1 MKRFAKKTCVYISGL
16 LLLAFW
22 GCASQGDVSSI
33 DNRLS
38 ELEIRNAESRRNK
51 EELQSDLKFQSQEAQ
66 AVREQTAA
74 LRAKIDALEEE
85 MRILSG
91 RIEELEHSISRQ
103 QMQRDEYSEKR
114 EGIQL
119 DKMPEA
125 ARVPIAEVP
134 QELPE
139 DELYRVAK
147 QSYDDGDSDTARRQ
161 FQELI
166 ERFPKSQMAG
176 NAQFWIGESFYR
188 DKWYEKAILEYQK
201 VIENYP
207 GGNKVGGA
215 LLKQGFAFINLGDT
229 ANARLIFEELIRKF
243 PDSNE
248 AKIAKQK
255 LAELK

>member
-1 MKRFAKKTCVYISGL
+1 MKRFTNKTCVCINGL
-16 LLLAFW
+16 LLLFFW
-22 GCASQGDVSSI
+22 GCVSQGEVSSI

-51 EELQSDLKFQSQEAQ
+51 EEIQSDLKVHSEEAQ
-66 AVREQTAA
+66 AVREQTAS

-91 RIEELEHSISRQ
+91 RIEELEHSLSQ
-103 QMQRDEYSEKR
+103 QTQKEEYTEKS

-119 DKMPEA
+119 EKGAEASRMP
-125 ARVPIAEVP
+125 ITEVA
-134 QELPE
+134 QELSE
-139 DELYRVAK
+139 EELYRIAK
-147 QSYDDGDSDTARRQ
+147 QAYDDGDSDTARKR

-166 ERFPKSQMAG
+166 ERYPKSQKAG
-176 NAQFWIGESFYR
+176 NAQFWVGETYYR

-207 GGNKVGGA
+207 DSNKVGGA

-229 ANARLIFEELIRKF
+229 ANARLIFEELIRKY

-255 LAELK
+255 LAELKK